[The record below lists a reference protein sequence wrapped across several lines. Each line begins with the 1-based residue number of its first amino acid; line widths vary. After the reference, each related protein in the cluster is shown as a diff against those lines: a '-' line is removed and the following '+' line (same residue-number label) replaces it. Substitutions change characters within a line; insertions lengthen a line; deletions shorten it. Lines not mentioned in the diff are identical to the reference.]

1 MMMKNTWLLLVL
13 FITLLLSCR
22 TVPKNDGFKLS
33 KIVYHTTRCFGWCPV
48 IDMQVDDKRAITVN
62 RLVFPQGKGAAADS
76 SKSGMYTGTIS
87 QDNYDTLVNLLVKSN
102 IDSMQFPNQMCCDA
116 PIVTLIVHHNGKRK
130 YLKSMFP
137 PEDAQPVIEFLRKLA
152 LDSTL
157 TKVNSIEKIEE

>member
-1 MMMKNTWLLLVL
+1 MKNTWILLVM
-13 FITLLLSCR
+13 FVTLLLSCR
-22 TVPKNDGFKLS
+22 TVPKNDGFKLT

-87 QDNYDTLVNLLVKSN
+87 QANYDTLVSLLVKSN
-102 IDSMQFPNQMCCDA
+102 IDSMKFPNQMCCDA
-116 PIVTLIVHHNGKRK
+116 PVVTLIVHHNGKRK

-137 PEDAQPVIEFLRKLA
+137 PEEAQPLIEFLRKLA

-157 TKVNSIEKIEE
+157 TKVNTIEKIEE